1 MNDQEVIDVVD
12 AVAEPKVVVAAWA
25 HVDGGRLLVVRPH
38 QVEAY
43 FVPGGLVGAGETLAE
58 AAAREAREE
67 IGVHIHPADLRPAV
81 VITAPAHGRPG
92 VTVVMAVHVGPFR
105 GVIEPL
111 DEIAEIGWISG
122 SPQDVSRCAIA
133 VQHVAE
139 HFIRTGD
146 VTAAS

>member
-1 MNDQEVIDVVD
+1 M
-12 AVAEPKVVVAAWA
+12 
-25 HVDGGRLLVVRPH
+25 RPH

-43 FVPGGLVGAGETLAE
+43 FLPGGLVEAGETLAE

-105 GVIEPL
+105 GVIETWTRSPK
-111 DEIAEIGWISG
+111 SG
-122 SPQDVSRCAIA
+122 GSGARRKTSAAAPSPCSTSPSTSSELA
-133 VQHVAE
+133 
-139 HFIRTGD
+139 T
-146 VTAAS
+146 